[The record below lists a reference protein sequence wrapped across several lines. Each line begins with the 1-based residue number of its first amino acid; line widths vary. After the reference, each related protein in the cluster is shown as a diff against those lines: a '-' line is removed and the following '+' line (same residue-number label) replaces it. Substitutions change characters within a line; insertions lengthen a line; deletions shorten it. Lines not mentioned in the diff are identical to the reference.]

1 MGWCRVNHFGLIS
14 AVEVGFYFYQS
25 GKMVLKWYMVFLVD
39 SCFLDK
45 QMEIKNAR
53 I

>member
-1 MGWCRVNHFGLIS
+1 MGWCRVNHLGLIG
-14 AVEVGFYFYQS
+14 AVGVGFCFYES
-25 GKMVLKWYMVFLVD
+25 GMMVFVAVQGFSVD
-39 SCFLDK
+39 SCFMNK

>member
-1 MGWCRVNHFGLIS
+1 MGWCRVKRFGLIS
-14 AVEVGFYFYQS
+14 VVEVGFYFYQIS
-25 GKMVLKWYMVFLVD
+25 MMVLWRYRVFSVD
-39 SCFLDK
+39 SCFINK